1 VSAAVQPSLVDRLT
15 AADRRREV
23 VRVQERLEPIVL
35 GMADRY
41 GAEGITASDVIAE
54 AILGGILTGQEWR
67 QHPRAYSW
75 VGPWLAGLARAG
87 KLKALAYSNDVPVR
101 RRSERSPS
109 HRNLQQVYIAPRF
122 AA

>member
-54 AILGGILTGQEWR
+54 AILGGILTGPGMAPAPTGLLVGRTVARGPGEGREAESAGVQQR
-67 QHPRAYSW
+67 RASQ
-75 VGPWLAGLARAG
+75 A
-87 KLKALAYSNDVPVR
+87 AL
-101 RRSERSPS
+101 
-109 HRNLQQVYIAPRF
+109 
-122 AA
+122 